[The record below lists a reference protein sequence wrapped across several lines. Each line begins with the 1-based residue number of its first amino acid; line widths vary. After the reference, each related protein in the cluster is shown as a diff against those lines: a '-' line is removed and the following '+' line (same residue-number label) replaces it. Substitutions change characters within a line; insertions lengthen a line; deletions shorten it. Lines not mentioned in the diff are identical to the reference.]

1 MALVNTMEEI
11 VKAKIDKLIENTN
24 DCCTCDKC
32 REDMACLALNAL
44 PAKYVSTNKGAL
56 FSKLSTMVKQNTAD
70 IDVACI
76 NAIHSVMD
84 NPQHDDDEE

>member
-1 MALVNTMEEI
+1 MALVNAMEEI
-11 VKAKIDKLIENTN
+11 VKAKIDKLIADTD

-56 FSKLSTMVKQNTAD
+56 FSKLSAMVKQNTAD

-76 NAIHSVMD
+76 NAINSVKD
-84 NPQHDDDEE
+84 NPKHDDEE